1 MENSDLQ
8 QQFFTFLKG
17 QLPAHLSMVDELSDL
32 LDISADSI
40 YRRIRGEKPI
50 TLPELKAI
58 CEHYKLSLDQML
70 QLHNESVIFHAP
82 EINGQGKDFTAYL
95 KGLLAHLKHF
105 NSFNRKKM
113 LYFCKDMT
121 FFHFYIFPEIAAFKT
136 FFWIKTIKNDPAF
149 SNAIFSLED
158 FSMEESFSIGQE
170 LVKEYNNIPSLELWN
185 LESINSTIS
194 QIQYYRD
201 SGTFKYA
208 KDLALVVDS
217 LQHSLDHIQHQAEKG
232 VKFMPGA
239 TDVSHKAPLQF
250 YVNEVVLGSNTIL
263 LELNETRLSFI
274 TYSVLNYIITKDHRF
289 NEKVFDNFYNLLT
302 RSTLISGTGEK
313 ERNRFFNNLRA
324 KVQALKA

>member
-1 MENSDLQ
+1 
-8 QQFFTFLKG
+8 
-17 QLPAHLSMVDELSDL
+17 
-32 LDISADSI
+32 
-40 YRRIRGEKPI
+40 
-50 TLPELKAI
+50 
-58 CEHYKLSLDQML
+58 
-70 QLHNESVIFHAP
+70 
-82 EINGQGKDFTAYL
+82 
-95 KGLLAHLKHF
+95 
-105 NSFNRKKM
+105 
-113 LYFCKDMT
+113 
-121 FFHFYIFPEIAAFKT
+121 
-136 FFWIKTIKNDPAF
+136 
-149 SNAIFSLED
+149 
-158 FSMEESFSIGQE
+158 MEESFSIGQE

-208 KDLALVVDS
+208 KDLSVVVDS
-217 LQHSLDHIQHQAEKG
+217 LQRSLDHIQLQAEKG

-239 TDVSHKAPLQF
+239 TDISHKASLQF

-274 TYSVLNYIITKDHRF
+274 TYSVLNYIITKDQRF

-324 KVQALKA
+324 KIQALKV